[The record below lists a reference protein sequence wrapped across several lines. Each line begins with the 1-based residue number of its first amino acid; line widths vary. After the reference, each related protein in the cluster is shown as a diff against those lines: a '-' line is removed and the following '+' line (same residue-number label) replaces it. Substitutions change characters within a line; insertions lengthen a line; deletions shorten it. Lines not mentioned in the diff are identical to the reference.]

1 LIGKEAME
9 ARKRRQAEREAE
21 EAEWRQLED
30 DKKGLVANIKQ
41 TQAELKQDKKKQR
54 EKDKQARRAYRERD
68 QQIEGE
74 EKENTKRDRLGFH
87 WFGAGASRKR
97 QHGKDFS
104 PVSATYDKSGQPGD
118 DKGHEGKSEDEID
131 FNDEDKGKRKEAGKD
146 TEVSQKDMEQLRILL
161 DRIPASIKGAQPAFA
176 NIRTRADA
184 DSWLDEYA
192 FYALEEEDQGR
203 KRKPLRWFQTRSRF
217 GPSPGTIQKMR
228 QHAESHG
235 LSKESVSRMEQE
247 LLSHD
252 SEEKANAWLRLNGM
266 PLLQTGGLLPIIGH
280 PSLDPSG
287 EGEKE
292 KRKVDDEESPKVSQ
306 ATRDGVDN
314 LLEYFN
320 GRAPIHKS
328 AAKLSTEEEAKKWT
342 ASIEESIK
350 SSRKGKVTATRDP
363 KGPEMRTPKGWG
375 RKMNSKTR
383 ERQIAKDD
391 VHNTPVGPANGE
403 GGRTDERVPLSK
415 QTRDRI
421 KDVLRDVGDDQRS
434 LGGSAAELQTEEDA
448 NKWATDWE
456 RWIESRDQQ
465 WAAAAKNQQESRAE
479 TPQGWGQE
487 MRSKSRGR
495 QTAKEVSIKPAGPA
509 DGNGSGKDK
518 ERAMSHETRDRVD
531 KLLKY
536 FDGRHPYVHK
546 SAAKLSTEEEAG
558 KWAASMEE
566 WIKSSRRAKSL
577 LPETQMGQK

>member
-1 LIGKEAME
+1 LCVVTSSEAAYCQPVHE
-9 ARKRRQAEREAE
+9 N
-21 EAEWRQLED
+21 EWRDPQSD
-30 DKKGLVANIKQ
+30 
-41 TQAELKQDKKKQR
+41 
-54 EKDKQARRAYRERD
+54 
-68 QQIEGE
+68 
-74 EKENTKRDRLGFH
+74 
-87 WFGAGASRKR
+87 
-97 QHGKDFS
+97 
-104 PVSATYDKSGQPGD
+104 PGPD
-118 DKGHEGKSEDEID
+118 PRGG
-131 FNDEDKGKRKEAGKD
+131 
-146 TEVSQKDMEQLRILL
+146 
-161 DRIPASIKGAQPAFA
+161 
-176 NIRTRADA
+176 
-184 DSWLDEYA
+184 
-192 FYALEEEDQGR
+192 
-203 KRKPLRWFQTRSRF
+203 
-217 GPSPGTIQKMR
+217 
-228 QHAESHG
+228 
-235 LSKESVSRMEQE
+235 
-247 LLSHD
+247 
-252 SEEKANAWLRLNGM
+252 LRL
-266 PLLQTGGLLPIIGH
+266 PLKLSQSVGSGSGYLLP
-280 PSLDPSG
+280 PAAPPPVFCALACAVKSLILCLFTFVG
-287 EGEKE
+287 AL
-292 KRKVDDEESPKVSQ
+292 SQ
-306 ATRDGVDN
+306 LTSFA
-314 LLEYFN
+314 L
-320 GRAPIHKS
+320 
-328 AAKLSTEEEAKKWT
+328 T
-342 ASIEESIK
+342 AS
-350 SSRKGKVTATRDP
+350 
-363 KGPEMRTPKGWG
+363 GP
-375 RKMNSKTR
+375 
-383 ERQIAKDD
+383 
-391 VHNTPVGPANGE
+391 V
-403 GGRTDERVPLSK
+403 SK